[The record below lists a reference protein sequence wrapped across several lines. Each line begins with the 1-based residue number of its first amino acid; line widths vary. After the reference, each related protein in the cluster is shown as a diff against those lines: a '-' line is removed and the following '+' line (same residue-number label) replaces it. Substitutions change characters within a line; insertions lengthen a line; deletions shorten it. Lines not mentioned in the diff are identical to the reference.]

1 MGLSLRGMIAE
12 PPLEGLPY
20 GDILKSRY
28 TLNFPDETPPRTHP
42 PTDPSVPVTR
52 IWGDAG
58 RLGGEGRSS
67 LREVHRRSLHGKSYA
82 EPEDWR
88 LV

>member
-1 MGLSLRGMIAE
+1 MIAE

-28 TLNFPDETPPRTHP
+28 TLNFHDETHPRTHP

-52 IWGDAG
+52 IWGDDG
-58 RLGGEGRSS
+58 RLGENGWS
-67 LREVHRRSLHGKSYA
+67 LLQEVQ
-82 EPEDWR
+82 
-88 LV
+88 